1 MTTRKMLFGVVVA
14 ALVLTGG
21 RVASA
26 AIVTEPAGL
35 NPGDQYRLIF
45 VTSTTT
51 TATDTSAAYY
61 NTFVDNLAQSV
72 PELASL
78 GVTWK
83 VLGNLNGADPQV
95 NTGTTGSDAIPTYR
109 LDGTVFATSY
119 PDLWDAPS
127 VPVLYNELGQQV
139 INTSNSPQVVGRVW
153 TGMGEALSVPNWS
166 AGGYIGNGGA
176 GGSTGAG
183 RPDNA
188 YYTYGWYSLA
198 NTQEQHLYAMSDV
211 ITVQQIPEPS
221 ALALLA
227 LGLLGLAFVAWRR
240 RK

>member
-1 MTTRKMLFGVVVA
+1 MTTRKMLYGVVA
-14 ALVLTGG
+14 TALVLTGG
-21 RVASA
+21 QVASA

-51 TATDTSAAYY
+51 AATDTSAAYY

-95 NTGTTGSDAIPTYR
+95 NTGTTGAAAIPTYR

-127 VPVLYNELGQQV
+127 VPVLYNELGLQV
-139 INTSNSPQVVGRVW
+139 INSPQEVGRVW

-176 GGSTGAG
+176 GGNTGAG
-183 RPDNA
+183 RADNA
-188 YYTYGWYSLA
+188 WYTYGWYGLS

-211 ITVQQIPEPS
+211 ITVVQIPEPS
-221 ALALLA
+221 ALALLGA
-227 LGLLGLAFVAWRR
+227 GLLGLALVAWRR

>member
-1 MTTRKMLFGVVVA
+1 MSTKKLLCGLALAGLVWA
-14 ALVLTGG
+14 AVQT
-21 RVASA
+21 ASA
-26 AIVTEPAGL
+26 EIIVQPEGL
-35 NPGDQYRLIF
+35 EIGDQYRLVF

-51 TATDTSAAYY
+51 TATDTTAEYY
-61 NTFVDNLAQSV
+61 NTFVQNVANSV
-72 PELASL
+72 PELAAL

-83 VLGNLNGADPQV
+83 VLGNLNGIDPKT
-95 NTGTTGSDAIPTYR
+95 NTGTGGLEVIPTYR

-139 INTSNSPQVVGRVW
+139 INSPQEVGRVW
-153 TGMGEALSVPNWS
+153 TGMGEALSVPSWN

-188 YYTYGWYSLA
+188 WYTYGWYGLA
-198 NTQEQHLYAMSDV
+198 NTQSQHLYAMSDV
-211 ITVQQIPEPS
+211 ITVPIPEPASVLLLLS
-221 ALALLA
+221 ALG
-227 LGLLGLAFVAWRR
+227 GLLMIRR
-240 RK
+240 HR